1 MKAIIL
7 AGGYGTRISEETHLR
22 PKPMIEIGGKPI
34 LWHIMKIY
42 STYKINEFIICCGYK
57 GDIIKGW
64 ADKYNDNNTA
74 WNVGLLLTFICA
86 ICLVL
91 AYKKKTRPTK
101 QDIVAKRAQ
110 QQAYL
115 LSKVKALNDQ
125 KRRKENTLITALP
138 RFESDF
144 ALLHK
149 NFFKT

>member
-1 MKAIIL
+1 MDMEKPNLTEPGVKYFI
-7 AGGYGTRISEETHLR
+7 RETLKNCR
-22 PKPMIEIGGKPI
+22 SKKD
-34 LWHIMKIY
+34 LY
-42 STYKINEFIICCGYK
+42 Y
-57 GDIIKGW
+57 
-64 ADKYNDNNTA
+64 NTA
-74 WNVGLLLTFICA
+74 WNIGLLLTFICA
-86 ICLVL
+86 VCLVL